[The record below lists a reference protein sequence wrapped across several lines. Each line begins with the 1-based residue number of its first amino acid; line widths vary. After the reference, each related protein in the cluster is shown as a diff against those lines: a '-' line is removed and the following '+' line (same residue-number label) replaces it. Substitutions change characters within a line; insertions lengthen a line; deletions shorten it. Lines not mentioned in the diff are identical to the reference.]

1 MNTRMLL
8 TAVMRNRR
16 SQWTLLPKADAGA
29 DTAEDDAEAA
39 ARALRPSGETAV
51 AARGREPA
59 SRSS

>member
-16 SQWTLLPKADAGA
+16 SQWTLLPKADADA

-39 ARALRPSGETAV
+39 AGTLRPSGETAV

-59 SRSS
+59 SRSG